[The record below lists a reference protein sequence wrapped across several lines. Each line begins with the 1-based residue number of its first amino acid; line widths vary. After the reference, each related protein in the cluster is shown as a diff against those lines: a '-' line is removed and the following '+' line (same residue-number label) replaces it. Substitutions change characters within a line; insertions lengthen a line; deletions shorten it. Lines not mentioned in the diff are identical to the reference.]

1 MLQEDH
7 SLSGVEIERV
17 TTLSRLFVALHQ
29 SIMPIVLYAG
39 LACAGVSIAI
49 FGCMLSPIS
58 EDLTLTTTQAGLAQ
72 GVYFVGHLLGAILTG
87 RLMGSFN
94 SRMVWIM
101 GLAATVAGGM
111 LTGIPSFEMLM
122 AGRLMAGFGLA
133 SSVLFASA
141 VIASMYPNR
150 TGVMLN
156 LMHAIIAGAAALTL
170 AFGQPLGHMLGDWT
184 HVLWFSSILAAL
196 PLLLAAV
203 MPGTPNIESDEQAGF
218 AALGKVLLNP
228 LLLALIP
235 AIVGYVAVEQAITV
249 FLPQLIEGRF
259 QVEASYAANLTAMLW
274 LGIIIGR
281 IGSVVIGSRIHD
293 GVQLVVGGI
302 GMGLCMMMTL
312 VVDDIHAIPLL
323 VLAAGIAGGPMVPLA
338 FAMAAKRM
346 KEARN
351 SAMTICQLACCAGG
365 IYGPLVAGAVGE
377 TTTLPMALM
386 FGFATVI
393 VAVVPLV
400 RSLPVAHHEHVEP
413 QRPTLQAAD

>member
-1 MLQEDH
+1 MDIEKVNTLAVLVRGMEK
-7 SLSGVEIERV
+7 SL
-17 TTLSRLFVALHQ
+17 
-29 SIMPIVLYAG
+29 MPIVLYGG

-49 FGCMLSPIS
+49 FGCMLSSIS
-58 EDLTLTTTQAGLAQ
+58 ADMGLTTTQAGVAQ
-72 GVYFVGHLLGAILTG
+72 AVYFVGHLLGALITG
-87 RLMGSFN
+87 RLMGSYG
-94 SRMVWIM
+94 SRWVWM
-101 GLAATVAGGM
+101 LGLGATVAGGAM
-111 LTGIPSFEMLM
+111 TAIPSFEMLM
-122 AGRLMAGFGLA
+122 LGRMLAGFGLA

-141 VIASMYPNR
+141 AIATMYPTR

-170 AFGQPLGHMLGDWT
+170 AFGQPLGHMLGNWT
-184 HVLWFSSILAAL
+184 HVLWFSAFLGAV

-203 MPGTPNIESDEQAGF
+203 MPTTPSIESDEQAGF
-218 AALGKVLLNP
+218 GVLGKVLMNP

-235 AIVGYVAVEQAITV
+235 AIVGYVAIEQAITV
-249 FLPQLIEGRF
+249 FLPQLIQSRF
-259 QVEASYAANLTAMLW
+259 EVEVSHAANLTAMLW

-281 IGSVVIGSRIHD
+281 IGSVVIGSRIHN

-312 VVDDIHAIPLL
+312 VVDDVNAIPLL

-338 FAMAAKRM
+338 FAMAADRM
-346 KEARN
+346 KESRN

-365 IYGPLVAGAVGE
+365 IYGPLVAGTVGDA
-377 TTTLPMALM
+377 TSLPIALM

-400 RSLPVAHHEHVEP
+400 RSLPVAHHEQTEP